1 MSLGR
6 HQAWLFTVSW
16 PFGLGQHGQI
26 GHQRLSGH
34 PHHAAVVGSWP
45 GHGAAALQRW
55 HVVDT
60 LQPGMLGLPSLV
72 LLVTA
77 GAS

>member
-34 PHHAAVVGSWP
+34 PHPAAIVGSWP
-45 GHGAAALQRW
+45 GRGAAAL
-55 HVVDT
+55 
-60 LQPGMLGLPSLV
+60 
-72 LLVTA
+72 
-77 GAS
+77 